1 MTLKPASAEPLS
13 SGLNFKL
20 STMMF
25 LQYAIWGAWLTI
37 LYPFLMGYRGMPLS
51 DVGWI
56 FAIGAV
62 GAIVAPF
69 LAGQIADRY
78 FNTEKYL
85 GISHILGAILI
96 WQLASISTF
105 WGFFWFSFAYS
116 VIYSPTISLT
126 NSLSFHHIP
135 DRDRDFGR
143 VRVWGTVGWI
153 AAGIV
158 MGHWLLASWTPN
170 EKQPAPGITLEQ
182 IYNDTG
188 TNQVAAAVAKNPKQL
203 EGVLTIELVQKAKE
217 KSVSSILEDAKKDV
231 PQKTV
236 TDENGTALMDDEG
249 NEKITI
255 DYATAKFAALA
266 VLDMNATA
274 LADAEMKTLAK
285 DIQTGA
291 QNKGRADA
299 FRLSA
304 ILGLIMGIFCF
315 TLPKTP
321 PAKSEKGAAATKAL
335 KEVTR
340 TPLISVF
347 MRQTNED
354 PKLFKLEVRRNA
366 LLALFLLS
374 VPISCIHQFY
384 FVYASDFLTQFQAGA
399 KGFVETV
406 NSIFGVGGG
415 GLMTIGQMCE
425 IAVLA
430 AMPFVVKRLSRK
442 TLLATGIVAY
452 GLRMFLFA
460 YVNSFPE
467 GLHLP
472 IIIIGSAMHGFC
484 FGCFIFVA
492 YMVVDEE
499 TTDDIRASAQSLFNV
514 VIIGVGIIVGS
525 KISTGIGALALED
538 GGMNYP
544 KLFSYPMW
552 AAAVCLV
559 LLLVFYPNGKPAMAK
574 GVPELEDSDKP
585 NES

>member
-1 MTLKPASAEPLS
+1 
-13 SGLNFKL
+13 
-20 STMMF
+20 
-25 LQYAIWGAWLTI
+25 
-37 LYPFLMGYRGMPLS
+37 MPLS

-85 GISHILGAILI
+85 GISHILGAVLI

-105 WGFFWFSFAYS
+105 WGFFWFSLAYS
-116 VIYSPTISLT
+116 IIYSPTISLT
-126 NSLSFHHIP
+126 NSLSFHHLP

-143 VRVWGTVGWI
+143 VRVWGTIGWI

-170 EKQPAPGITLEQ
+170 EKEPAEGITLEQ
-182 IYNDTG
+182 IYNDTE
-188 TNQVAAAVAKNPKQL
+188 TDQVTAAVTKNPKQL
-203 EGVLTIELVQKAKE
+203 DGVLTVELVQKAKE
-217 KSVSSILEDAKKDV
+217 KTVSTILEDAKKDV
-231 PQKTV
+231 PQKTA
-236 TDENGTALMDDEG
+236 TDENGSVLTDDEG
-249 NEKITI
+249 KEKKVI
-255 DYATAKFAALA
+255 DYPAAKAAALTA
-266 VLDMNATA
+266 LDSNATA
-274 LADAEMKTLAK
+274 LANAEMKTLAK
-285 DIQTGA
+285 DIQTGS

-304 ILGLIMGIFCF
+304 LLGIIMGIFCF
-315 TLPKTP
+315 MLPKTP
-321 PAKSEKGAAATKAL
+321 PTRNEQKSATAAAL
-335 KEVTR
+335 SEVKR
-340 TPLISVF
+340 QPLI
-347 MRQTNED
+347 T
-354 PKLFKLEVRRNA
+354 
-366 LLALFLLS
+366 LFLLA

-384 FVYASDFLTQFQAGA
+384 FVFASDFLTQFQAGA
-399 KGFVETV
+399 AGFVEKV

-430 AMPFVVKRLSRK
+430 AMPFVAKRLSRK
-442 TLLATGIVAY
+442 TLLATGIIAY

-467 GLHLP
+467 TMHLA
-472 IIIIGSAMHGFC
+472 IVIIGSAMHGFC
-484 FGCFIFVA
+484 FGCFIFIA

-525 KISTGIGALALED
+525 KISTGIGAIALED
-538 GGMNYP
+538 GVMNYP

-552 AAAVCLV
+552 AAAVCL
-559 LLLVFYPNGKPAMAK
+559 LLLLAFYPNKPPVMETA
-574 GVPELEDSDKP
+574 GTPDEPDEDLS
-585 NES
+585 ESNSSKEGTSAEN

>member
-1 MTLKPASAEPLS
+1 MSSEKSPPPLDP
-13 SGLNFKL
+13 GLNAKL

-37 LYPFLMGYRGMPLS
+37 LYPFLMGYREMPLS

-69 LAGQIADRY
+69 VAGQIADRY

-85 GISHILGAILI
+85 GISHILGGILI

-105 WGFFWFSFAYS
+105 WGFFWFSLAYS
-116 VIYSPTISLT
+116 IIYSPTISLT

-158 MGHWLLASWTPN
+158 VGHWLLASWTPDK
-170 EKQPAPGITLEQ
+170 EEPAKGITVAQ
-182 IYNDTG
+182 IYSDPA
-188 TNQVAAAVAKNPKQL
+188 TNVPEAIKRNSKHL
-203 EGVLTIELVQKAKE
+203 KGVLKEGMIQKAKE
-217 KSVSSILEDAKKDV
+217 KTVSEYLKNAGKKIPQQPKRDNNGKILK
-231 PQKTV
+231 
-236 TDENGTALMDDEG
+236 G
-249 NEKITI
+249 NDGKELEEI
-255 DYATAKFAALA
+255 DYPKAVEALNMDSDKLARAEQATLS
-266 VLDMNATA
+266 
-274 LADAEMKTLAK
+274 K
-285 DIQTGA
+285 DIVTGA

-304 ILGLIMGIFCF
+304 LLGILMGIFCF
-315 TLPKTP
+315 FLPKTP
-321 PAKSEKGAAATKAL
+321 PAKSEQKSAALAAL
-335 KEVTR
+335 GEVKR
-340 TPLISVF
+340 QPLI
-347 MRQTNED
+347 T
-354 PKLFKLEVRRNA
+354 
-366 LLALFLLS
+366 LFLLA

-384 FVYASDFLTQFQAGA
+384 FVFASDFLTQFQAGA
-399 KGFVETV
+399 AGFVETV
-406 NSIFGVGGG
+406 NRIFGVGGG

-430 AMPFVVKRLSRK
+430 AMPFAVKRLSRK

-460 YVNSFPE
+460 HVNSFPE

-472 IIIIGSAMHGFC
+472 IVIIGAALHGFC

-538 GGMNYP
+538 GVMNYP

-552 AAAVCLV
+552 AAAICLV
-559 LLLVFYPNGKPAMAK
+559 LLLAFYPGRKSAVAEGDQEPQ
-574 GVPELEDSDKP
+574 
-585 NES
+585 NEEETEAD

>member
-1 MTLKPASAEPLS
+1 MTSKPASAEPLS

-78 FNTEKYL
+78 LNTEKYL

-203 EGVLTIELVQKAKE
+203 EDVLTVDLVQKAKE

-231 PQKTV
+231 PQKTD
-236 TDENGTALMDDEG
+236 TDENGAALMDDEG
-249 NEKITI
+249 KEKKVI
-255 DYATAKFAALA
+255 DYPAAKSAALTE
-266 VLDMNATA
+266 LDSNATA
-274 LADAEMKTLAK
+274 LANAEMKTLAK

-304 ILGLIMGIFCF
+304 ILGIIMGIFCF

-321 PAKSEKGAAATKAL
+321 PAKSGKGAAATKAL

-347 MRQTNED
+347 MRQTSKD

-442 TLLATGIVAY
+442 TLLATGILAY

-460 YVNSFPE
+460 YVNSFPD

-484 FGCFIFVA
+484 FGCFIFIA

-525 KISTGIGALALED
+525 KISTGIGTLALED
-538 GGMNYP
+538 GVMNYP

-552 AAAVCLV
+552 AALACLV
-559 LLLVFYPNGKPAMAK
+559 LLLIFYPNGKPAMAE

>member
-1 MTLKPASAEPLS
+1 
-13 SGLNFKL
+13 
-20 STMMF
+20 MMF

-85 GISHILGAILI
+85 GISHILGAVLI

-105 WGFFWFSFAYS
+105 WGFFWFSLAYS
-116 VIYSPTISLT
+116 IIYSPTISLT
-126 NSLSFHHIP
+126 NSLSFHHLP

-143 VRVWGTVGWI
+143 VRVWGTIGWI

-170 EKQPAPGITLEQ
+170 EKEPAEGITLEQ
-182 IYNDTG
+182 IYNDTE
-188 TNQVAAAVAKNPKQL
+188 TDQVTAAVTKNPKQL
-203 EGVLTIELVQKAKE
+203 DGVLTVELVQKAKE
-217 KSVSSILEDAKKDV
+217 KTVSTILEDAKKDV
-231 PQKTV
+231 PQKTA
-236 TDENGTALMDDEG
+236 TDENGSVLTDDEG
-249 NEKITI
+249 KEKKVI
-255 DYATAKFAALA
+255 DYPAAKAAALTA
-266 VLDMNATA
+266 LDSNATA
-274 LADAEMKTLAK
+274 LANAEMKTLAK
-285 DIQTGA
+285 DIQTGS

-304 ILGLIMGIFCF
+304 LLGIIMGIFCF
-315 TLPKTP
+315 MLPKTP
-321 PAKSEKGAAATKAL
+321 PTRNEQKSATAAAL
-335 KEVTR
+335 SEVKR
-340 TPLISVF
+340 QPLI
-347 MRQTNED
+347 T
-354 PKLFKLEVRRNA
+354 
-366 LLALFLLS
+366 LFLLA

-384 FVYASDFLTQFQAGA
+384 FVFASDFLTQFQAGA
-399 KGFVETV
+399 AGFVEKV

-430 AMPFVVKRLSRK
+430 AMPFVAKRLSRK
-442 TLLATGIVAY
+442 TLLATGIIAY

-467 GLHLP
+467 TMHLA
-472 IIIIGSAMHGFC
+472 IVIIGSAMHGFC
-484 FGCFIFVA
+484 FGCFIFIA

-525 KISTGIGALALED
+525 KISTGIGAIALED
-538 GGMNYP
+538 GVMNYP

-552 AAAVCLV
+552 AAAVCL
-559 LLLVFYPNGKPAMAK
+559 LLLLAFYPNKPPVMETA
-574 GVPELEDSDKP
+574 GTPDEPDEDLS
-585 NES
+585 ESNSSKEGTSAEN

>member
-1 MTLKPASAEPLS
+1 MSSKKSPAPLDT
-13 SGLNFKL
+13 GLNVKL

-69 LAGQIADRY
+69 LAGQIADRW

-105 WGFFWFSFAYS
+105 WGFFWFSLAYS

-126 NSLSFHHIP
+126 NSLSFHHLP

-143 VRVWGTVGWI
+143 VRVWGTIGWI

-158 MGHWLLASWTPN
+158 MGHWLLKSWTPDDK
-170 EKQPAPGITLEQ
+170 EPAPGVTIEA
-182 IYNDTG
+182 IYNDTE
-188 TNQVAAAVAKNPKQL
+188 TNVDAAVPKNTKHL
-203 EGVLTIELVQKAKE
+203 EGVLSVDLVQKAKE
-217 KSVSSILEDAKKDV
+217 KTVTTILEEAKISV

-236 TDENGTALMDDEG
+236 TDEDGQ
-249 NEKITI
+249 EKQTI
-255 DYATAKFAALA
+255 DYAAARAA
-266 VLDMNATA
+266 VLATPDMNATT
-274 LADAEMKTLAK
+274 LATAEQAAIAK
-285 DIQTGA
+285 DIQTGS

-304 ILGLIMGIFCF
+304 LLGLIMGVFCF
-315 TLPKTP
+315 FLPKTP
-321 PAKSEKGAAATKAL
+321 PAKSKQKSAALSAL
-335 KEVTR
+335 SEVKR
-340 TPLISVF
+340 QPLI
-347 MRQTNED
+347 T
-354 PKLFKLEVRRNA
+354 
-366 LLALFLLS
+366 LFLLA

-384 FVYASDFLTQFQAGA
+384 FVFASDFLTQFQAGA
-399 KGFVETV
+399 EGFVETV

-430 AMPFVVKRLSRK
+430 AMPLVVKRFSRK
-442 TLLATGIVAY
+442 TLLAAGIVAY

-467 GLHLP
+467 ALHLP
-472 IIIIGSAMHGFC
+472 IIIFGSAMHGFC

-499 TTDDIRASAQSLFNV
+499 TNDDIRASAQSLFNV

-525 KISTGIGALALED
+525 KISTGIGNLALEN
-538 GGMNYP
+538 GVMNYP

-552 AAAVCLV
+552 ASVVCLV
-559 LLLVFYPNGKPAMAK
+559 LLLFFYPQGKPAVAD
-574 GVPELEDSDKP
+574 GSVDDESDE
-585 NES
+585 N

>member
-1 MTLKPASAEPLS
+1 MSSNTSTAEPLS
-13 SGLNFKL
+13 AGLNLQL

-37 LYPFLMGYRGMPLS
+37 LYPFLMGYREMPLS

-56 FAIGAV
+56 FSIGAV

-105 WGFFWFSFAYS
+105 WGFFWFSLAYS
-116 VIYSPTISLT
+116 IIYSPTISLT
-126 NSLSFHHIP
+126 NSLSFHHLP
-135 DRDRDFGR
+135 DRDRDFGK
-143 VRVWGTVGWI
+143 VRVWGTIGWI
-153 AAGIV
+153 VAGIV

-170 EKQPAPGITLEQ
+170 EKEPAKGVTLEQ
-182 IYNDTG
+182 IYNDAG
-188 TNQVAAAVAKNPKQL
+188 TNQVAAAIAKNPKQL
-203 EGVLTIELVQKAKE
+203 DGVLTVKLIQKAKE
-217 KSVSSILEDAKKDV
+217 KTVTAILEDANKEV
-231 PQKTV
+231 PQKTA
-236 TDENGTALMDDEG
+236 TDENGVALVDDKGE
-249 NEKITI
+249 EKTII
-255 DYATAKFAALA
+255 DYPAAKTAALTI
-266 VLDMNATA
+266 LDSNETE
-274 LADAEMKTLAK
+274 LANAEMKTLAK
-285 DIQTGA
+285 DIQTGS

-299 FRLSA
+299 FRLSSL
-304 ILGLIMGIFCF
+304 LGIIMGIFCF
-315 TLPKTP
+315 MLPKTP
-321 PAKSEKGAAATKAL
+321 PARNEQKSATVAAL
-335 KEVTR
+335 SEVKR
-340 TPLISVF
+340 QPLI
-347 MRQTNED
+347 T
-354 PKLFKLEVRRNA
+354 
-366 LLALFLLS
+366 LFLLA

-384 FVYASDFLTQFQAGA
+384 FVFASDFLTQFQAGA
-399 KGFVETV
+399 AGFVEKV

-430 AMPFVVKRLSRK
+430 AMPFVAKRLSRK
-442 TLLATGIVAY
+442 TLLATGIIAY

-467 GLHLP
+467 TMHLA
-472 IIIIGSAMHGFC
+472 IVIIGSAMHGFC
-484 FGCFIFVA
+484 FGCFIFIA

-525 KISTGIGALALED
+525 KISTGIGELALED
-538 GGMNYP
+538 GVMNYP

-552 AAAVCLV
+552 AAVVCLI
-559 LLLVFYPNGKPAMAK
+559 LLLAFYPNRSLSIENTDSGESNN
-574 GVPELEDSDKP
+574 PEPSDKG
-585 NES
+585 ESRSVTEDDPEPDNSEEKTTPEK

>member
-1 MTLKPASAEPLS
+1 
-13 SGLNFKL
+13 
-20 STMMF
+20 
-25 LQYAIWGAWLTI
+25 
-37 LYPFLMGYRGMPLS
+37 MGYRGMPLS

-56 FAIGAV
+56 FAIGGV

-85 GISHILGAILI
+85 GISHILGALLI

-143 VRVWGTVGWI
+143 VRVWGTIGWI
-153 AAGIV
+153 AAGII

-170 EKQPAPGITLEQ
+170 EKEPAEGVTLEQ
-182 IYNDTG
+182 IYNDTK

-203 EGVLTIELVQKAKE
+203 DGVLTVELVQKAKE
-217 KSVSSILEDAKKDV
+217 KTVSTILEDTKNDV
-231 PQKTV
+231 PQKTA
-236 TDENGTALMDDEG
+236 TDENGDVLMDDEG
-249 NEKITI
+249 KEKKVI
-255 DYATAKFAALA
+255 DYPAAKAAALTA
-266 VLDMNATA
+266 LDSNATA
-274 LADAEMKTLAK
+274 LANAEMKTLAK
-285 DIQTGA
+285 DIQTGS

-304 ILGLIMGIFCF
+304 LLGIIMGIFCF
-315 TLPKTP
+315 MLPKTP
-321 PAKSEKGAAATKAL
+321 PARNEQKSATVAAL
-335 KEVTR
+335 SEVKR
-340 TPLISVF
+340 QPLI
-347 MRQTNED
+347 T
-354 PKLFKLEVRRNA
+354 
-366 LLALFLLS
+366 LFLLA

-384 FVYASDFLTQFQAGA
+384 FVYASEFLSQFQAGA

-425 IAVLA
+425 LGVLA
-430 AMPFVVKRLSRK
+430 TMPFVVKRFSRK

-525 KISTGIGALALED
+525 HISVGIGELAKED
-538 GGMNYP
+538 GVMNYP

-559 LLLVFYPNGKPAMAK
+559 LLLAFYPNRKPVMADEYTE
-574 GVPELEDSDKP
+574 VDDNDLPED
-585 NES
+585 

>member
-1 MTLKPASAEPLS
+1 MSSEKSPAPLDT
-13 SGLNFKL
+13 GLNVKL

-69 LAGQIADRY
+69 LAGQIADRWL
-78 FNTEKYL
+78 NTEKYL
-85 GISHILGAILI
+85 GISHILGAVLI
-96 WQLASISTF
+96 WQLASITTF

-158 MGHWLLASWTPN
+158 MGHWLLASWTPD
-170 EKQPAPGITLEQ
+170 EKEPAPGVTLEA

-188 TNQVAAAVAKNPKQL
+188 TNQVAAAVSKNPKHL
-203 EGVLTIELVQKAKE
+203 EGVLTVELVQKAKE
-217 KSVSSILEDAKKDV
+217 KSVTTILEDAKKEV
-231 PQKTV
+231 PQKTA
-236 TDENGTALMDDEG
+236 TDENGTALLDDDG
-249 NEKITI
+249 KEKQVI
-255 DYATAKFAALA
+255 DYPAAKAAALA
-266 VLDMNATA
+266 TLDMNATA
-274 LADAEMKTLAK
+274 LANAEKATLAK
-285 DIQTGA
+285 DVETGA

-304 ILGLIMGIFCF
+304 LLGLIMGIFCF
-315 TLPKTP
+315 FLPKTP
-321 PAKSEKGAAATKAL
+321 PAKSEEDAAATKAL

-347 MRQTNED
+347 MRQTKED
-354 PKLFKLEVRRNA
+354 SKLFKLEVRRNA
-366 LLALFLLS
+366 LLALFLLA

-399 KGFVETV
+399 EGFVETV

-430 AMPFVVKRLSRK
+430 AMPLVVKRFSRK
-442 TLLATGIVAY
+442 TLLAAGIVAY

-460 YVNSFPE
+460 YVKSFPE
-467 GLHLP
+467 AMHLP
-472 IIIIGSAMHGFC
+472 VIILGSAMHGFC

-525 KISTGIGALALED
+525 LISTGIGALALED
-538 GGMNYP
+538 GVMNYP

-559 LLLVFYPNGKPAMAK
+559 LLLAFYPSGKPVLAE
-574 GVPELEDSDKP
+574 GGSDSSDSGEP
-585 NES
+585 DES

>member
-1 MTLKPASAEPLS
+1 MSSNTSTAEPLS
-13 SGLNFKL
+13 GGLNFQL

-85 GISHILGAILI
+85 GISHILGAVLI

-105 WGFFWFSFAYS
+105 WGFFWFSLAYS
-116 VIYSPTISLT
+116 IIYSPTISLT
-126 NSLSFHHIP
+126 NSLSFHHLP

-143 VRVWGTVGWI
+143 VRVWGTIGWI

-170 EKQPAPGITLEQ
+170 EKEPAEGITLEQ
-182 IYNDTG
+182 IYNDTE
-188 TNQVAAAVAKNPKQL
+188 TDQVTAAVTKNPKQL
-203 EGVLTIELVQKAKE
+203 DGVLTVELVQKAKE
-217 KSVSSILEDAKKDV
+217 KTVSTILEDAKKDV
-231 PQKTV
+231 PQKTA
-236 TDENGTALMDDEG
+236 TDENGSVLTDDEG
-249 NEKITI
+249 KEKKVI
-255 DYATAKFAALA
+255 DYPAAKAAALTA
-266 VLDMNATA
+266 LDSNATA
-274 LADAEMKTLAK
+274 LANAEMKTLAK
-285 DIQTGA
+285 DIQTGS

-304 ILGLIMGIFCF
+304 LLGIIMGIFCF
-315 TLPKTP
+315 MLPKTP
-321 PAKSEKGAAATKAL
+321 PTRNEQKSATAAAL
-335 KEVTR
+335 SEVKR
-340 TPLISVF
+340 QPLI
-347 MRQTNED
+347 T
-354 PKLFKLEVRRNA
+354 
-366 LLALFLLS
+366 LFLLA

-384 FVYASDFLTQFQAGA
+384 FVFASDFLTQFQAGA
-399 KGFVETV
+399 AGFVEKV

-430 AMPFVVKRLSRK
+430 AMPFVAKRLSRK
-442 TLLATGIVAY
+442 TLLATGIIAY

-467 GLHLP
+467 TMHLA
-472 IIIIGSAMHGFC
+472 IVIIGSAMHGFC
-484 FGCFIFVA
+484 FGCFIFIA

-525 KISTGIGALALED
+525 KISTGIGAIALED
-538 GGMNYP
+538 GVMNYP

-552 AAAVCLV
+552 AAVVCL
-559 LLLVFYPNGKPAMAK
+559 LLLLAFYPNKPPAMETA
-574 GVPELEDSDKP
+574 GTSDESDEDLSESDSSKEETSAE
-585 NES
+585 N

>member
-1 MTLKPASAEPLS
+1 MTSKPASAEPLS

-37 LYPFLMGYRGMPLS
+37 LYPFLMGYREMPLS

-56 FAIGAV
+56 FSIGAV

-96 WQLASISTF
+96 WQLATISTF

-126 NSLSFHHIP
+126 NSLSFHHLP

-158 MGHWLLASWTPN
+158 VGHWLLASWTPDKK
-170 EKQPAPGITLEQ
+170 EPAPGFTTAQ
-182 IYNDTG
+182 IYSDPAT
-188 TNQVAAAVAKNPKQL
+188 AVPKAIKKNSKHL
-203 EGVLTIELVQKAKE
+203 EGVLTPALVQKAKE
-217 KSVSSILEDAKKDV
+217 KTVSKFLEDAKKKV
-231 PQKTV
+231 PQKTA
-236 TDENGTALMDDEG
+236 TDEKGIALLDTDG
-249 NEKITI
+249 KEKKVI
-255 DYATAKFAALA
+255 DYPAAKAAALA
-266 VLDMNATA
+266 MPGINDTA
-274 LADAEMKTLAK
+274 LTNAGEKALAT
-285 DIQTGA
+285 DIETGA

-304 ILGLIMGIFCF
+304 VLGILMGIFCF
-315 TLPKTP
+315 ILPKTP
-321 PAKSEKGAAATKAL
+321 PASNEEKSATMAAL
-335 KEVTR
+335 SEVKR
-340 TPLISVF
+340 QPLI
-347 MRQTNED
+347 T
-354 PKLFKLEVRRNA
+354 
-366 LLALFLLS
+366 LFLLA

-384 FVYASDFLTQFQAGA
+384 FVFASDFLTQFQAGA

-430 AMPFVVKRLSRK
+430 AMPFIVKRLSRK

-452 GLRMFLFA
+452 GMRMFLFA
-460 YVNSFPE
+460 YVESFPE
-467 GLHLP
+467 AMHLP
-472 IIIIGSAMHGFC
+472 IIILGAAMHGFC
-484 FGCFIFVA
+484 FGCFIFIA

-499 TTDDIRASAQSLFNV
+499 TSDGIRASAQSLFNV

-538 GGMNYP
+538 GVMNYP

-559 LLLVFYPNGKPAMAK
+559 LLLVFYPKGKPAMAES
-574 GVPELEDSDKP
+574 VPELEDSDKP

>member
-1 MTLKPASAEPLS
+1 MSSEKSPPPLDT
-13 SGLNFKL
+13 GLNVKL

-85 GISHILGAILI
+85 GISHILGGILI

-105 WGFFWFSFAYS
+105 WGFFWFSLAYS
-116 VIYSPTISLT
+116 IIYSPTISLT

-158 MGHWLLASWTPN
+158 VGHWLLASWTPN
-170 EKQPAPGITLEQ
+170 KDEPAKGITVAQ
-182 IYNDTG
+182 IYSDPAT
-188 TNQVAAAVAKNPKQL
+188 TVPEAVKNNPKHL
-203 EGVLTIELVQKAKE
+203 EGVLTPDLVQKAKE
-217 KSVSSILEDAKKDV
+217 KTVSSFLEDAKKEV
-231 PQKTV
+231 PQKTA
-236 TDENGTALMDDEG
+236 TDENGTALLDAEG
-249 NEKITI
+249 KEKKVI
-255 DYATAKFAALA
+255 DYPAAKTAALA
-266 VLDMNATA
+266 LPDMDATA
-274 LADAEMKTLAK
+274 LTEAEQKTLAK
-285 DIQTGA
+285 DIATGA

-304 ILGLIMGIFCF
+304 VLGIIMGIFCF
-315 TLPKTP
+315 MLPKTP
-321 PAKSEKGAAATKAL
+321 PARNEQKSATAAAL
-335 KEVTR
+335 SEVKR
-340 TPLISVF
+340 QPLI
-347 MRQTNED
+347 T
-354 PKLFKLEVRRNA
+354 
-366 LLALFLLS
+366 LFLLA

-384 FVYASDFLTQFQAGA
+384 FVFASDFLTQFQAGA
-399 KGFVETV
+399 EGFVDTV

-430 AMPFVVKRLSRK
+430 AMPFIVKRLSRK
-442 TLLATGIVAY
+442 TLLAAGIVAY

-460 YVNSFPE
+460 YVESFPE
-467 GLHLP
+467 AMHLP
-472 IIIIGSAMHGFC
+472 IIIIGAAMHGFC
-484 FGCFIFVA
+484 FGCFIFIA

-525 KISTGIGALALED
+525 KISTGIGALALEGD
-538 GGMNYP
+538 VMNYP

-552 AAAVCLV
+552 AAMVCLV
-559 LLLVFYPNGKPAMAK
+559 LLLVFYPNRKPALTE
-574 GVPELEDSDKP
+574 GVSDSSNSDEPDED
-585 NES
+585 